1 MNIGIVTT
9 HDEINYGAF
18 FQALFLKLFLEEH
31 GHRVWFITNPH
42 KSYTSAERRAVFGG
56 KNPITKLKIIQKI
69 WRFKIA
75 QRQFMEET
83 HIGSKIYDELDCLIF
98 GSDEIWNVDNCVSQE
113 ANRFFMG
120 DFSTKRKIS
129 YAASAGS
136 AKSLDDYASYLRAY
150 DKIFVRDENT
160 KRLLKSNN
168 ICAEKVLDPT
178 LLIDI
183 PKSITRDIYSH
194 HRNIVVYYCVN
205 QNHDFYKSAKEYAL
219 SIGAELVSIGYKHP
233 NAKNLIGVG
242 PIEWLEI
249 MNNSHAVFTD
259 MYHGTIFAAKL
270 QKKLSV
276 NVTEYRR
283 NKMTDLINN
292 LSLWNN
298 VWSKGSS
305 ALESS
310 TEAADTLLSFSKERI
325 LDAIKN

>member
-1 MNIGIVTT
+1 MAFKLNGKPLAVDVPFTVGNINYPANWLRLTSLDEKKAIGITEV
-9 HDEINYGAF
+9 DDDPVYD
-18 FQALFLKLFLEEH
+18 
-31 GHRVWFITNPH
+31 
-42 KSYTSAERRAVFGG
+42 S
-56 KNPITKLKIIQKI
+56 
-69 WRFKIA
+69 RF
-75 QRQFMEET
+75 
-83 HIGSKIYDELDCLIF
+83 YN
-98 GSDEIWNVDNCVSQE
+98 SD
-113 ANRFFMG
+113 G
-120 DFSTKRKIS
+120 T
-129 YAASAGS
+129 

-168 ICAEKVLDPT
+168 IGAEKVLDPT

-194 HRNIVVYYCVN
+194 QRNIVVYYCVN

-233 NAKNLIGVG
+233 NAKNLIGIG

-249 MNNSHAVFTD
+249 MNNSRAVFTD

-310 TEAADTLLSFSKERI
+310 TEAADTLSSFSKERI